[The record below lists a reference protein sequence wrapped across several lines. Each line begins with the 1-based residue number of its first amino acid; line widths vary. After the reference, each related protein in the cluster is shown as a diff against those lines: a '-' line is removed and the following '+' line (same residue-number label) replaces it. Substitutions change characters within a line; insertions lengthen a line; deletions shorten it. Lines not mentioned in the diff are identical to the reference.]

1 MRVAQN
7 GPETKKFLMKPEP
20 PEIPEVHLRA
30 YPNEEIN
37 ELPIQKYEGE
47 VRLVHTQKQ
56 LESAVKRLSR
66 SRIIGF
72 DTETRPVFKKGRPQ
86 NPPALI
92 QLANSECVYIFQLKR
107 QPFNNGLRDVLADP
121 GIIKAGVAVTDDIK
135 GLKGLSHF
143 REAGF
148 VDLGVISNKLNMKTH
163 GLRNMAANLLGFR
176 ITKGAQCSN
185 WERINLSNQQ
195 IQYAATDAWVSRELY
210 LALDRLGAF

>member
-1 MRVAQN
+1 MHI
-7 GPETKKFLMKPEP
+7 FHMKPEL
-20 PEIPEVHLRA
+20 PEIPEIHLRA

-37 ELPIQKYEGE
+37 ELPIRRYEGE
-47 VRLVHTQKQ
+47 VRLVYTPEQVAA
-56 LESAVKRLSR
+56 AVKRLSR
-66 SRIIGF
+66 SKIIGF

-86 NPPALI
+86 NSPALI

-107 QPFNNGLRDVLADP
+107 QPFDNGLKGILADP
-121 GIIKAGVAVTDDIK
+121 RIIKAGVAVSDDIK

-148 VDLGVISNKLNMKTH
+148 VDLGVVTNKLNMKTH

-185 WERINLSNQQ
+185 WERVNLSNQQ
-195 IQYAATDAWVSRELY
+195 IMYAATDAWVSRELY
-210 LALDRLGAF
+210 LALDNLGAF